1 MFLLNILII
10 SILIILFVLNFK
22 NKKLKIPTW
31 KYETEAE
38 MLGRIGEK
46 NVSIMLNFLSKDYH
60 IFNDIY
66 LEVNGITTQI
76 DHLIISNYG
85 IFVIETKNYSG
96 WIYGGDSSEYW
107 TQNMYGKKY
116 KFYNPIKQNLA
127 HVNVLESTLKIQ
139 KYKFIPIVVFAGDA
153 ELKINS
159 KNIVIHLLELER
171 FILNYK
177 TKIFTN
183 SDIEKIIEKLRAS
196 IILDENIE
204 DKHIQNIKTRLK
216 QKKEM
221 INHGVCPKCK
231 TKLVEKNG
239 RYGKFIGC
247 NNFPKCKFILK
258 KQEVI

>member
-107 TQNMYGKKY
+107 TQNM
-116 KFYNPIKQNLA
+116 
-127 HVNVLESTLKIQ
+127 
-139 KYKFIPIVVFAGDA
+139 
-153 ELKINS
+153 
-159 KNIVIHLLELER
+159 
-171 FILNYK
+171 
-177 TKIFTN
+177 
-183 SDIEKIIEKLRAS
+183 
-196 IILDENIE
+196 
-204 DKHIQNIKTRLK
+204 
-216 QKKEM
+216 
-221 INHGVCPKCK
+221 
-231 TKLVEKNG
+231 
-239 RYGKFIGC
+239 
-247 NNFPKCKFILK
+247 
-258 KQEVI
+258 